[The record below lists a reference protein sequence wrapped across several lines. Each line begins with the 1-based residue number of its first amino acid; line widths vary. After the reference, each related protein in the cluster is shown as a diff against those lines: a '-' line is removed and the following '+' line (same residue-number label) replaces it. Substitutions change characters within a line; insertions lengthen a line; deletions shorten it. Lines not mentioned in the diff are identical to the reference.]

1 MSEWEYE
8 AGIADNYYVAVE
20 AYGGSGEKA
29 SLSVNPIGQ
38 FSPGG
43 CTALVYVKKETLLSL
58 SAPEELMSCLL
69 KKICFENL
77 ETAIDLDDFSLGH
90 VLEYTAAL
98 EIDEENDWWLPYF
111 KRLEKKV
118 SAFREDLEKI
128 NEIRKIVIHQYH
140 DAAGELCDFVDYT
153 CCPEGEDNESIRC
166 FLEEN
171 LSKESDI
178 DAIMDCFED
187 GYFYGNAY
195 ESDRVIEADL
205 AEQKVKEWL
214 TISEI
219 H

>member
-1 MSEWEYE
+1 MSEWGFES
-8 AGIADNYYVAVE
+8 GIADNDYVSVE
-20 AYGGSGEKA
+20 VYDTSGGKT

-43 CTALVYVKKETLLSL
+43 CKALVYVKKETLLTL
-58 SAPEELMSCLL
+58 NTAEELLSCLR

-77 ETAIDLDDFSLGH
+77 DTAVDLDNNSLGN
-90 VLEYTAAL
+90 VLDRTSAL

-118 SAFREDLEKI
+118 SAFEEEVQKMD
-128 NEIRKIVIHQYH
+128 EIKRIVVHQYH
-140 DAAGELCDFVDYT
+140 DAAGELCDFVDYV
-153 CCPEGEDNESIRC
+153 CCPEGEDDEIIRS

-171 LSKESDI
+171 LSPESDI
-178 DAIMDCFED
+178 DAIMGCFED
-187 GYFYGNAY
+187 GYFYGNSY

-205 AEQKVKEWL
+205 VENSVKEQL